1 MSRIHQEASLS
12 DDVYY
17 QLKDYILSD
26 VIHPPERLQIAQLS
40 QHFGVS
46 ITPIREALIRLSA
59 EALIELRPGR
69 GFFYRDFIPAEQS
82 ALYDALFCLLKY
94 AIERGAAR
102 PHVRF
107 AYEPRDVSVR
117 RREGLRADDEV
128 RVDVAAAEKF
138 LEHTAMLSGNAQIA
152 GLVRGLCERTRVSR
166 ILDLEQPA
174 NAHLILEGVQ
184 AVTSALQRGDSSTAI
199 RVLREQFEQK
209 RLRMAELANERRRRL
224 YEAHPLLR
232 PGGGRQM
239 LVRYRDDD
247 GESGGAA
254 SEG

>member
-17 QLKDYILSD
+17 QLKDYILSN

-59 EALIELRPGR
+59 EALVELRPGR
-69 GFFYRDFIPAEQS
+69 GFFYRDFVPAEQS

-107 AYEPRDVSVR
+107 PYEMKTVPSATPRDA
-117 RREGLRADDEV
+117 LRTEAEV
-128 RVDVAAAEKF
+128 RADVAAAEKF
-138 LEHTAMLSGNAQIA
+138 LEHIAMLSGNAQI
-152 GLVRGLCERTRVSR
+152 GSLVRSLCERTRISR

-174 NAHLILEGVQ
+174 NASLIMKGVQ
-184 AVTSALQRGDSSTAI
+184 ELTAALQRGDAPAAI
-199 RVLREQFEQK
+199 TVLREQIEQK
-209 RLRMAELANERRRRL
+209 RLRMIELANERRRRL

-232 PGGGRQM
+232 PGGGRHVM
-239 LVRYRDDD
+239 VRYRDDN
-247 GESGGAA
+247 GGTA